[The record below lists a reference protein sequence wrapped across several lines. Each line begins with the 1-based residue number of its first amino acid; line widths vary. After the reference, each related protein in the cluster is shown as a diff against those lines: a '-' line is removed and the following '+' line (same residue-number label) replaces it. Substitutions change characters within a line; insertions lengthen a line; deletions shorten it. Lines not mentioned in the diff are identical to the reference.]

1 MGLHDFPNDKRR
13 TEPCDGKLKAPTGIR
28 RSELDPSILLNGD
41 RRVNWALKIFDRAEG
56 LAAALAG
63 LAAFSRFGILTVDL
77 ILNRRDVGLG
87 D

>member
-1 MGLHDFPNDKRR
+1 MRR
-13 TEPCDGKLKAPTGIR
+13 ELNAPTEIR

-41 RRVNWALKIFDRAEG
+41 WRVNWALKILDRAEG
-56 LAAALAG
+56 LPAAVGG

-77 ILNRRDVGLG
+77 ILNPRDVGLG